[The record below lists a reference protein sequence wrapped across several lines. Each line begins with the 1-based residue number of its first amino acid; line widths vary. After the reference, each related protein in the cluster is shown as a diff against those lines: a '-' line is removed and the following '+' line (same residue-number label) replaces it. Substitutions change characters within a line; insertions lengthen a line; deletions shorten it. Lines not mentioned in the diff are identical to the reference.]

1 MDSVE
6 PMQVD
11 DPETGM
17 SMPMSDFSIDN
28 PTFDLEGYAASYAGP
43 IKIRRLL
50 FVSKHCPSLQA
61 DALK

>member
-11 DPETGM
+11 DPEVGGTLR
-17 SMPMSDFSIDN
+17 SSDFTVEN
-28 PTFDLEGYAASYAGP
+28 PNFDLEAYSNNYAGLA
-43 IKIRRLL
+43 KIRRLL
-50 FVSKHCPSLQA
+50 FVAKHCPSLQV